1 MIDLGPRPD
10 RASARSRWCVA
21 LAETAANG
29 LNGPDAACWE
39 ACLRR
44 EEPNLMAALA
54 RAERAGRSG
63 AGATLRL
70 CAALAPF
77 WIITGQWAT
86 GRQRLDQAV
95 ASAGHDADQTTLAR
109 AHLGLARL
117 NLRLG
122 DFAAA
127 STAGRRGLQLADDR
141 NDGPARAT
149 SLEMIARIATATGR
163 HTEAAELL
171 SEALG
176 LHGDGRPLAVA
187 GCLEG
192 LAGNWLAQQ
201 RFLPAAR
208 LLGAASAM
216 RAGQGW
222 SGRRLDQHTWETDV
236 AALRRCLPADE
247 FDTAWKEGERLA
259 TDEAMAY
266 AQRGRGPR
274 QRPST
279 GWASL
284 TATEREVVRLV
295 REHLTNREIAGR
307 LFMSPRTVQT
317 HLSHAFVKLGV
328 ATRRELA
335 RHDHE
340 PEGGDRHELRAAV
353 DRGPQCPQ
361 LPARPARHGQV
372 VNEAARVDRGSA
384 ALGSWAPGTAREAV

>member
-1 MIDLGPRPD
+1 MPPRQRLRLVHGALVSVSVVGDGNGTVIHLGARPD
-10 RASARSRWCVA
+10 RASARIRWCVA

-44 EEPNLMAALA
+44 EEPNLMTALG
-54 RAERAGRSG
+54 RAERAGRPG
-63 AGATLRL
+63 GRITLRL

-77 WIITGQWAT
+77 WVITGQWAP
-86 GRQRLDQAV
+86 GRQRLEQAV
-95 ASAGHDADQTTLAR
+95 AAAGHDSDDTTLAR

-117 NLRLG
+117 SLRLG

-127 STAGRRGLQLADDR
+127 ATAGRCSLQLTDGR
-141 NDGPARAT
+141 NAGPARAAG
-149 SLEMIARIATATGR
+149 LEVIARIATAAGR

-176 LHGDGRPLAVA
+176 LHEGGRPLAAA

-192 LAGNWLAQQ
+192 LAGLWLAQQ

-208 LLGAASAM
+208 LLGAAAAM
-216 RAGQGW
+216 RAAQGW
-222 SGRRLDQHTWETDV
+222 SGRRLDHHTWEADV

-247 FDTAWKEGERLA
+247 FDTAWKEGARLTA
-259 TDEAMAY
+259 DEAMAY
-266 AQRGRGPR
+266 AQRGRGRR
-274 QRPST
+274 QRPPT

-284 TATEREVVRLV
+284 TSTEREVVRLV

-335 RHDHE
+335 KS
-340 PEGGDRHELRAAV
+340 PPGWPMFPV
-353 DRGPQCPQ
+353 PQS
-361 LPARPARHGQV
+361 R
-372 VNEAARVDRGSA
+372 
-384 ALGSWAPGTAREAV
+384 

>member
-1 MIDLGPRPD
+1 MPPRQRLRLVHGAVVSVIVVGDRSGTVIDLGARPD
-10 RASARSRWCVA
+10 RVSARSRWCVA

-29 LNGPDAACWE
+29 LDGPDAACWE

-44 EEPNLMAALA
+44 EEPNLMTALA
-54 RAERAGRSG
+54 RAERAGRPGSRV
-63 AGATLRL
+63 TLRL

-77 WIITGQWAT
+77 WVINGRWAA
-86 GRQRLDQAV
+86 GRQRLEQAV
-95 ASAGHDADQTTLAR
+95 AAAGHDADETTMAR

-117 NLRLG
+117 SLRLG

-127 STAGRRGLQLADDR
+127 STAARRSLELAHDR
-141 NDGPARAT
+141 NGGPARAT
-149 SLEMIARIATATGR
+149 GLEVIARIATVTGH

-171 SEALG
+171 FEVLG
-176 LHGDGRPLAVA
+176 LHGDGRPLGVA

-192 LAGNWLAQQ
+192 LAGLWLAQQ

-222 SGRRLDQHTWETDV
+222 SGRRLDHHTWEADV
-236 AALRRCLPADE
+236 AALRRCLAAGE
-247 FDTAWKEGERLA
+247 FDTAWKEGERLTGA
-259 TDEAMAY
+259 EAMAY

-284 TATEREVVRLV
+284 TATENEVVRLV

-307 LFMSPRTVQT
+307 LFISPRTVQT

-335 RHDHE
+335 KS
-340 PEGGDRHELRAAV
+340 PPGWPMFPI
-353 DRGPQCPQ
+353 PQS
-361 LPARPARHGQV
+361 R
-372 VNEAARVDRGSA
+372 
-384 ALGSWAPGTAREAV
+384 